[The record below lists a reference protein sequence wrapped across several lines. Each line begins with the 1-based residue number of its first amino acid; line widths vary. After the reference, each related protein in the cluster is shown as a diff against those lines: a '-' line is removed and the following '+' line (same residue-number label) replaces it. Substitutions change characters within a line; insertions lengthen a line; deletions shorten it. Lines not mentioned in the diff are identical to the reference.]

1 MKNNLARF
9 FLCIVF
15 LLNGCATKIEIVDE
29 GKIETTITKVDAVLF
44 GKQFIA
50 KGTKLRV
57 RSFKNGIR
65 AVSFGTANQNGGG
78 VLFIGGLPA
87 FIPIND
93 TVEYLF
99 EIDAANCLTGKSV

>member
-1 MKNNLARF
+1 MVLA
-9 FLCIVF
+9 
-15 LLNGCATKIEIVDE
+15 
-29 GKIETTITKVDAVLF
+29 

-65 AVSFGTANQNGGG
+65 AVSFGAANQSGGG
-78 VLFIGGLPA
+78 VLLIGGLPA
-87 FIPIND
+87 FIPINN

-99 EIDAANCLTGKSV
+99 EIDAANCLTGKSVGFDSIFRQYLLSDDKLVTPEVLNPPSVCFDEVK